1 VVLEDVL
8 LASGSRLL
16 NDFELIPQSAC
27 CDATTVQTR
36 AAQATPARLAAGCA
50 CRIAAR
56 VVFTGAVRIRLGAG
70 VMRKT
75 AEGLMPSL
83 EDNDQVYL
91 LLPTSAKLAAAD
103 HVLSLPNPDARSP
116 DASDYMT
123 KDVWFEDCGDGGVY
137 IIGIGGDVIIL
148 YVDGPGNSILCRYK
162 CTRKRW
168 KDLWVATFGAV
179 ELREPVSVAPKA
191 KPTGKRRK

>member
-1 VVLEDVL
+1 
-8 LASGSRLL
+8 
-16 NDFELIPQSAC
+16 
-27 CDATTVQTR
+27 
-36 AAQATPARLAAGCA
+36 
-50 CRIAAR
+50 
-56 VVFTGAVRIRLGAG
+56 VFTGAVRIRLGAG

-168 KDLWVATFGAV
+168 IDLWVATFGAV